1 MKYASVLLLGL
12 LPLFA
17 QALEKGE
24 RLAPWTLLD
33 QFDQAYSLG
42 DQTAI
47 VLVARNMDGAKKVKA
62 ALQDRPQGYLE
73 ARRAV
78 FVADVQRMPALIA
91 TLFAIPAMRDYS
103 YRVMLDRD
111 GRVATRYPGAEDS
124 VLWVQLDQGRVVAVQ
139 EYSQADALR
148 SALEK
153 AGEP

>member
-1 MKYASVLLLGL
+1 
-12 LPLFA
+12 
-17 QALEKGE
+17 
-24 RLAPWTLLD
+24 
-33 QFDQAYSLG
+33 
-42 DQTAI
+42 
-47 VLVARNMDGAKKVKA
+47 MDGAKQVKA
-62 ALQDRPQGYLE
+62 ALQDRPKGYLE

-124 VLWVQLDQGRVVAVQ
+124 VLWVQLEQGRVVAVQ

-148 SALEK
+148 SALELS
-153 AGEP
+153 GMIRIIL